1 MTTEKFLDI
10 VKTMIEYGMLDS
22 NRLFDTDYIIERVK
36 MYLKARSLAIETMKM
51 SGIPL

>member
-22 NRLFDTDYIIERVK
+22 NRIFDKEYVIERVK

-51 SGIPL
+51 SGMSL